1 MSRAPSTYPI
11 LRMVIDRESKIN
23 DLKKEIMDHSLL
35 STARQSAIN
44 GARISSLDNELK
56 WLNQL
61 IHTITK
67 VEESI

>member
-1 MSRAPSTYPI
+1 
-11 LRMVIDRESKIN
+11 MVIDRESKIN